1 MIAQFGFDSLAFVKR
16 LSAGGWDARQAEALA
31 EALTANAFNEIA
43 TRSDLDGLEGRL
55 KSELDGLEGRLRSEL
70 DGLEGRLR
78 SEAQA
83 DKAELKGDIKD
94 LDLRLTLRMGMMFG
108 ATIAILGTLITL
120 S

>member
-16 LSAGGWDARQAEALA
+16 LSAGGWDAHQAEALA
-31 EALTANAFNEIA
+31 EALTANAFNEVA
-43 TRSDLDGLEGRL
+43 TRRDLDE
-55 KSELDGLEGRLRSEL
+55 
-70 DGLEGRLR
+70 LEGRLR

-83 DKAELKGDIKD
+83 NKAELKGDIKD
-94 LDLRLTLRMGMMFG
+94 FDLRPTLRMGVMFG